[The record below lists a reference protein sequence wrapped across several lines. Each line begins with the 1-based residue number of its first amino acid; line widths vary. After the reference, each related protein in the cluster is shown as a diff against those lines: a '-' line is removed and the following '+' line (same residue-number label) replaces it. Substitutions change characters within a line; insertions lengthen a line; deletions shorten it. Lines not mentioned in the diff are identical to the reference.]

1 MLKNITILFALND
14 IWFMTHY
21 LNIFFKKSNDF
32 LLTIF
37 NESETKLFLF
47 YKLIEVLGFIIFIL
61 SLKSFIINR
70 KIDIDEEYDEAGNF

>member
-61 SLKSFIINR
+61 S
-70 KIDIDEEYDEAGNF
+70 